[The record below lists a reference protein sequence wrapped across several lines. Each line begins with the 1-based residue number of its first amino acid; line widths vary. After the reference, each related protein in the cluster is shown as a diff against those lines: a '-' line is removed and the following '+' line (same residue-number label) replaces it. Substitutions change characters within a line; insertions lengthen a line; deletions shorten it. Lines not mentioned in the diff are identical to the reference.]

1 MLLAMKKLTALLF
14 LLMVGY
20 EALPCVTCN
29 RPVQN
34 AIADS
39 ASTTLLL
46 QIFLPFLVLGAIT
59 AYLYYRAMARPVVL
73 AVQRRFP
80 YAAAFVVLGI
90 GMGGFIDG
98 IVLHQILQW
107 HEMLSNR
114 IPPTTLIA
122 KSLNMFWDGIF
133 HLFTLAVTFIGILM
147 LYQLIK
153 RKEHLV
159 CNCLFGGGLLLGW
172 GIFNLVE
179 GLLNH
184 HIFQLHHVKEFS
196 PDYHLWDM
204 GFTLLSVIMVIAGWL
219 LIRKCKKNQPIT
231 TAGNL

>member
-1 MLLAMKKLTALLF
+1 MIAMKKLTALLF
-14 LLMVGY
+14 LLIVGM

-39 ASTTLLL
+39 ASPVLLL
-46 QIFLPFLVLGAIT
+46 QLFLPFVVLGTIT
-59 AYLYYRAMARPVVL
+59 AFLYYRAMATHVVVL
-73 AVQRRFP
+73 TGQHRFP

-114 IPPTTLIA
+114 IPPITLIA

-153 RKEHLV
+153 RKEHFV
-159 CNCLFGGGLLLGW
+159 CKYLFGGGLLLGW

-196 PDYHLWDM
+196 PNYHLWDL
-204 GFTLLSVIMVIAGWL
+204 GFSLLSVVMVVAGWL
-219 LIRKCKKNQPIT
+219 LIRKCKKNQPLT
-231 TAGNL
+231 TDSNL